1 MLALTSYR
9 YPHFAHIV
17 MPSASCYSLDF
28 PPGSYPGEQDAA
40 IVAAAGGRRNMY
52 ATFVTIGGVV
62 GVLSE
67 GERIRWYSPSLE
79 DFEWRTIPK
88 SDDEALSLLEGS
100 PHSPTCRETYQE
112 WRPIRNGD
120 LSGMA

>member
-1 MLALTSYR
+1 
-9 YPHFAHIV
+9 
-17 MPSASCYSLDF
+17 
-28 PPGSYPGEQDAA
+28 
-40 IVAAAGGRRNMY
+40 MY
-52 ATFVTIGGVV
+52 ATFVTIGEVV

-79 DFEWRTIPK
+79 DFEWRTAPK

-112 WRPIRNGD
+112 WREMGASITAALIRAGEAAKEANERGRD
-120 LSGMA
+120 EEA